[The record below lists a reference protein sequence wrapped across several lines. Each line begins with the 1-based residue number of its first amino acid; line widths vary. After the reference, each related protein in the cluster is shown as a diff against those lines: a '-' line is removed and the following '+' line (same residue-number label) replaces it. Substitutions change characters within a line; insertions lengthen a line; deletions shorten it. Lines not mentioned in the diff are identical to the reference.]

1 MIVEAGAVADPIE
14 DDDHRGDQRFAA
26 RQDQDIDAVALQLM
40 KQKVAADA
48 ESDKAQ
54 RHVGDKTEAVDDFRR
69 DYVEAERT

>member
-1 MIVEAGAVADPIE
+1 
-14 DDDHRGDQRFAA
+14 
-26 RQDQDIDAVALQLM
+26 M